1 MVKKW
6 TKYCYFIYLGANEMN
21 FSKVLNQVLNVAQE
35 QVQKTM
41 AGNSTLDKVTKAG
54 GGAAAI
60 GILSMIFGRNG
71 GAGLAK
77 LGSLAALGSLAYQAY
92 QKYQTSQAADSVTA
106 DNFAPEQ
113 QVADA
118 SKVILQTMIAAAAA
132 DGAITDDEKQAI
144 LAEVGDDVEV
154 QQWVQ
159 QEMLH
164 PATPEDI
171 ARQVGNN
178 PALAAQVYL
187 AARVVCSDL
196 ARKEIVFLA
205 DLAQA
210 LGLDDK
216 LVEELEKQAG
226 F

>member
-6 TKYCYFIYLGANEMN
+6 TKHCYFIYLGANEMD
-21 FSKVLNQVLNVAQE
+21 FSKVLNQVLYVAQE

-164 PATPEDI
+164 PATSEDI

-187 AARVVCSDL
+187 AARVVCSYL

>member
-1 MVKKW
+1 MD
-6 TKYCYFIYLGANEMN
+6 
-21 FSKVLNQVLNVAQE
+21 FSKVLNQVLYVAQE

-118 SKVILQTMIAAAAA
+118 SKVILQTMIAAAAT

-164 PATPEDI
+164 PATSEDI

>member
-6 TKYCYFIYLGANEMN
+6 TKHCYFIYLGANEMD

-118 SKVILQTMIAAAAA
+118 SKVILQTMIAAAAT

-164 PATPEDI
+164 PATSEDI

>member
-1 MVKKW
+1 MD
-6 TKYCYFIYLGANEMN
+6 
-21 FSKVLNQVLNVAQE
+21 FSKILNQVLHVAQD

-41 AGNSTLDKVTKAG
+41 SGNSTLDKVTKAG

-60 GILSMIFGRNG
+60 GILSMILGRNG
-71 GAGLAK
+71 GACLAK

-92 QKYQTSQAADSVTA
+92 QKYQSQQAVTPVA
-106 DNFAPEQ
+106 EENFAPVQ
-113 QVADA
+113 QDA
-118 SKVILQTMIAAAAA
+118 SKVILQAMIAAAAA
-132 DGAITDDEKQAI
+132 DGAISDIEKQTI
-144 LAEVGDDVEV
+144 FTEVGDNVEV

-159 QEMLH
+159 QEMTQ
-164 PATPEDI
+164 PASVADI
-171 ARQVGNN
+171 AHQVGNN

-187 AARVVCSDL
+187 AARVVCADL

-205 DLAQA
+205 ELAQA

>member
-6 TKYCYFIYLGANEMN
+6 TKQCYFIYLGANEMD

>member
-6 TKYCYFIYLGANEMN
+6 TKHCYFIYLGANEMD

-35 QVQKTM
+35 QVKKTM

>member
-6 TKYCYFIYLGANEMN
+6 TKHCYFIYLGANEMD

-118 SKVILQTMIAAAAA
+118 SKVILQTMIAAAAT

-164 PATPEDI
+164 PATSEDI

-205 DLAQA
+205 ELAQA

>member
-1 MVKKW
+1 
-6 TKYCYFIYLGANEMN
+6 
-21 FSKVLNQVLNVAQE
+21 
-35 QVQKTM
+35 
-41 AGNSTLDKVTKAG
+41 
-54 GGAAAI
+54 
-60 GILSMIFGRNG
+60 
-71 GAGLAK
+71 
-77 LGSLAALGSLAYQAY
+77 
-92 QKYQTSQAADSVTA
+92 
-106 DNFAPEQ
+106 
-113 QVADA
+113 
-118 SKVILQTMIAAAAA
+118 
-132 DGAITDDEKQAI
+132 
-144 LAEVGDDVEV
+144 
-154 QQWVQ
+154 
-159 QEMLH
+159 MLH

>member
-1 MVKKW
+1 MD
-6 TKYCYFIYLGANEMN
+6 

-164 PATPEDI
+164 PATSEYI

>member
-1 MVKKW
+1 MD
-6 TKYCYFIYLGANEMN
+6 
-21 FSKVLNQVLNVAQE
+21 FSKVLNQVLYVAQE

-164 PATPEDI
+164 PATSEDI

-187 AARVVCSDL
+187 AARVVCSYL

>member
-1 MVKKW
+1 MD
-6 TKYCYFIYLGANEMN
+6 
-21 FSKVLNQVLNVAQE
+21 FSKILNQVLNVAQE

-41 AGNSTLDKVTKAG
+41 SGNSTLDKVTKAG

-92 QKYQTSQAADSVTA
+92 QKYQTAQAAEPVA
-106 DNFAPEQ
+106 EEQFAPEQ
-113 QVADA
+113 QAADA
-118 SKVILQTMIAAAAA
+118 SQVILQTMIAAAAA
-132 DGAITDDEKQAI
+132 DGAITDAEKQAI
-144 LAEVGDDVEV
+144 LAEVGDNAEV

-159 QEMLH
+159 QEMTR
-164 PATPEDI
+164 PATAEEI

-196 ARKEIVFLA
+196 DRKEIVFLA

-210 LGLDDK
+210 LGLDDQ

>member
-6 TKYCYFIYLGANEMN
+6 TKHCYFIYLGANEMD

-164 PATPEDI
+164 PATSEDI

>member
-6 TKYCYFIYLGANEMN
+6 TKHCYFIYLGANEMD

-154 QQWVQ
+154 QKWVQ

>member
-1 MVKKW
+1 MD
-6 TKYCYFIYLGANEMN
+6 

-35 QVQKTM
+35 QVKKTM

-164 PATPEDI
+164 PATPENI